1 VPIPE
6 DERDERPQG
15 EPSNHAQVAGSQHVD
30 SQLTDSQ
37 VVDSRTGGAEI
48 DARFEAYLKQFRPLA
63 PAPLPLERPGRA
75 SRRSFAL
82 AASAAA
88 AAAILVA
95 ALIVFH
101 SHAGGPQVTPLTESL
116 AGTEQLVDTPP
127 LTIRSANAL
136 LATAPSFK
144 AAVDEMAFSSKA
156 TPLPKDKHSA
166 LTELSKEKTKL

>member
-6 DERDERPQG
+6 DERDERLQD
-15 EPSNHAQVAGSQHVD
+15 EPSNHAQIAD
-30 SQLTDSQ
+30 PQ
-37 VVDSRTGGAEI
+37 VVDSRKDGAQIVDSEI
-48 DARFEAYLKQFRPLA
+48 EARFEAYLKQFRPLA
-63 PAPLPLERPGRA
+63 PAPLPVERHGRA
-75 SRRSFAL
+75 SRRSFVL
-82 AASAAA
+82 AAWAAA

-95 ALIVFH
+95 GLIVLQFH
-101 SHAGGPQVTPLTESL
+101 PGGPQVAPLTENL
-116 AGTEQLVDTPP
+116 AGTEQLINASP